1 VCVIRISICTSY
13 YFFWLA
19 KLVKAVLTLG
29 VCAFYFYGYTAVF
42 SLLGNPSPDALP
54 SRFLLIAAVVDE
66 PRPKFSGAI
75 YLWVTP
81 IEEGKDQ
88 LQPRAYKLPYMRAVH
103 EKINEGMKKG
113 RQGIAQM
120 GTAEFKA
127 GNGKGSSTIN
137 PGADE
142 QEIKILDLPTPQAP
156 EK

>member
-1 VCVIRISICTSY
+1 
-13 YFFWLA
+13 
-19 KLVKAVLTLG
+19 
-29 VCAFYFYGYTAVF
+29 
-42 SLLGNPSPDALP
+42 
-54 SRFLLIAAVVDE
+54 
-66 PRPKFSGAI
+66 
-75 YLWVTP
+75 
-81 IEEGKDQ
+81 
-88 LQPRAYKLPYMRAVH
+88 VH

-137 PGADE
+137 PGAED

>member
-1 VCVIRISICTSY
+1 
-13 YFFWLA
+13 
-19 KLVKAVLTLG
+19 
-29 VCAFYFYGYTAVF
+29 
-42 SLLGNPSPDALP
+42 
-54 SRFLLIAAVVDE
+54 
-66 PRPKFSGAI
+66 
-75 YLWVTP
+75 
-81 IEEGKDQ
+81 
-88 LQPRAYKLPYMRAVH
+88 
-103 EKINEGMKKG
+103 MKKG